1 MKKLIYILFIL
12 TFASCKQKYI
22 DIISNDAHQYFKY
35 KNSKIISNSDIMYF
49 DSGSYVM
56 SVYRGKKD
64 FRDKDELEANVYD
77 KVYLKKNMLPS
88 RDINYEILGILSF
101 LDDRRVVFI
110 SQFNKNIGDRFI
122 DVSNNE
128 ELKFNKDFK
137 KSFGFYKIDENDSTK
152 IAIQLTKWKDTR
164 SLFLFYTFE
173 KAKEKESE
181 NEIECKKKARLVL
194 DSCYLSIPCSKNG
207 VYEFT
212 NNEITYKKGELKNNI
227 MTFCYNSK
235 NNISY
240 KAWYYDYIFY
250 DTTLIKKNT
259 TNGNIDKRIHELE
272 LKSIKRVNDTL
283 YSIQLKDTTF
293 HRKELFWNSNQQNS
307 N

>member
-1 MKKLIYILFIL
+1 MKKLIYIIFIII
-12 TFASCKQKYI
+12 FASCKQKYI

-64 FRDKDELEANVYD
+64 FRDKDELEANIYD

-152 IAIQLTKWKDTR
+152 IAIQLTNWKDTR
-164 SLFLFYTFE
+164 SLFLFYTL
-173 KAKEKESE
+173 EKE
-181 NEIECKKKARLVL
+181 NEKKSSLVL
-194 DSCYLSIPCSKNG
+194 DSCNLSFPTNNNG
-207 VYEFT
+207 VYHFT
-212 NNEITYKKGELKNNI
+212 KKEISYKKGDFDNELMTLTYKKKDVI
-227 MTFCYNSK
+227 KSV
-235 NNISY
+235 
-240 KAWYYDYIFY
+240 AWRYDLIFY
-250 DTTLIKKNT
+250 DTTLIKKNK
-259 TNGNIDKRIHELE
+259 TNVDIDRRLGELAI
-272 LKSIKRVNDTL
+272 KSIKRVNDSL

-293 HRKELFWNSNQQNS
+293 QRKEVFWNSNQ
-307 N
+307 

>member
-1 MKKLIYILFIL
+1 MKKLIYILFLL

-22 DIISNDAHQYFKY
+22 DIISNDAHQYFMY
-35 KNSKIISNSDIMYF
+35 KNAKINSNSNIMYF

-56 SVYRGKKD
+56 SVYRGTKD
-64 FRDKDELEANVYD
+64 YKEENEIEANIYD

-88 RDINYEILGILSF
+88 RENKYEILGILTF
-101 LDDRRVVFI
+101 LDARRVIFI
-110 SQFNKNIGDRFI
+110 SKFNKNIGDRYI

-128 ELKFNKDFK
+128 EQKFNKDFK
-137 KSFGFYKIDENDSTK
+137 KSFGFYKIDKNDSTK
-152 IAIQLTKWKDTR
+152 IAIQLTKWKDKR

-173 KAKEKESE
+173 KGKAKDKE
-181 NEIECKKKARLVL
+181 NESDCEKKPRLVL
-194 DSCYLSIPCSKNG
+194 DSCYLSIPCCKNG
-207 VYEFT
+207 VYNFT
-212 NNEITYKKGELKNNI
+212 NKEITYKKGDLKNNI
-227 MTFCYNSK
+227 MTLCYNSK

-259 TNGNIDKRIHELE
+259 TNGNIYKRIRELE
-272 LKSIKRVNDTL
+272 LISIKRVNDSL

-293 HRKELFWNSNQQNS
+293 QRKELFWNLNPQNS